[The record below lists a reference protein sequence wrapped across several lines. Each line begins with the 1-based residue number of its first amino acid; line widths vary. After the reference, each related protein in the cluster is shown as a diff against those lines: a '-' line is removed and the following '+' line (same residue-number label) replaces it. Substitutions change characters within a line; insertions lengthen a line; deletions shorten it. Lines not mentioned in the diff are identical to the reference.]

1 MLSNGHYD
9 MVKILHEMSSL
20 LWFIKEHAIKEAA
33 KYDNESLVYYKE
45 LERDLEK
52 HIAKLEDML
61 LKQRE
66 FDGELAG

>member
-9 MVKILHEMSSL
+9 RVKILHEMSSL

-33 KYDNESLVYYKE
+33 KHDNESLVYYKE

-52 HIAKLEDML
+52 HVAKLEDVL
-61 LKQRE
+61 LK
-66 FDGELAG
+66 

>member
-9 MVKILHEMSSL
+9 KVKILHEMSSL

-33 KYDNESLVYYKE
+33 KHDNDCLVYYKE

-52 HIAKLEDML
+52 RVAELEDML
-61 LKQRE
+61 LK
-66 FDGELAG
+66 